1 MRIWTQAITEK
12 QWVDLCKILKGTLHE
27 MEEFSALAAKA
38 CLDTV
43 YILVKG
49 TDKKIRIGVL
59 PKAEYAVVEYRKKN
73 VAYFNEATKKYDIV
87 KFEYT
92 LGYARQGSDPWEMLE
107 DITNRALHVNEH
119 DTYRQKEL
127 ARSKPYVVFG
137 IQPIDAVSW
146 YHTHLF
152 VQLSKK
158 ITKILKFPAI
168 TV

>member
-1 MRIWTQAITEK
+1 MRIWTEAITEK
-12 QWVDLCKILKGTLHE
+12 QWTALCKILKGTLHE
-27 MEEFSALAAKA
+27 MEEFQALAAKA
-38 CLDTV
+38 HLDSV

-49 TDKKIRIGVL
+49 TDKKTRIGVL

-92 LGYARQGSDPWEMLE
+92 TGYALQGSDPWRMLE
-107 DITNRALHVNEH
+107 EVTNKALYVNEH

-137 IQPIDAVSW
+137 IQPVNAVSW
-146 YHTHLF
+146 YYPHLF
-152 VQLSKK
+152 VQFSKK
-158 ITKILKFPAI
+158 ITKILKFPE
-168 TV
+168 